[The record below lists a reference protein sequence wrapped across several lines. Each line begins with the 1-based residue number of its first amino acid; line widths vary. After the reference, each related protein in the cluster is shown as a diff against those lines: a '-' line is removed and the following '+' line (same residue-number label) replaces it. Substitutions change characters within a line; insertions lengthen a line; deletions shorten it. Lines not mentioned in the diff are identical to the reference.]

1 MSKVVK
7 ELLEGGPTCSLVDAI
22 KALGIS
28 RGHGYALARSG
39 EFPVKV
45 LRLGTTYRV
54 VTADLLRLLDL
65 DEVA

>member
-1 MSKVVK
+1 MSKLEQ
-7 ELLEGGPTCSLVDAI
+7 ELRESPTCSLAQAI

-28 RGHGYALARSG
+28 KSHGYALAQSG
-39 EFPVKV
+39 QFPVKV

-65 DEVA
+65 EGAA